1 MATLHSELQFT
12 GPLGEL
18 TAYKMRGSDKI
29 ILRTKG
35 GPSRK
40 QIKTAPNFAN
50 TRRTNAE
57 FGGRATASG
66 WVRRALGTLKILGD
80 NNLSGRINALLQPIQ
95 ELDTTSA
102 RGRRSVQLSRQPQLL
117 AGFPL
122 QNDISF
128 ENIVRSQVAFT
139 LSKEERQA
147 RVELPALLPRF
158 NFFPANYPYY
168 KIVVAAGIV
177 PDLFFNEA
185 IGKYAPVNDAPAAVI
200 VETEW
205 RAVKDPSQTAVLEM
219 EIPTVPPDDNF
230 CMMLSIGIQYGVVQ
244 NGRITAVK
252 KAGCGKV
259 LAVV

>member
-40 QIKTAPNFAN
+40 QIKTAPNFEN

-66 WVRRALGTLKILGD
+66 WVRRAMGTLKILGD

-95 ELDTTSA
+95 ELDTTSSW
-102 RGRRSVQLSRQPQLL
+102 GRRSVQLSRQPQLL

-122 QNDISF
+122 QNAISF
-128 ENIVRSQVAFT
+128 ESVVRAQVVFT
-139 LSKEERQA
+139 LSRETRSA
-147 RVELPALLPRF
+147 RVEVPELLPGI
-158 NFFPANYPYY
+158 NFMGANYPYY
-168 KIVVAAGIV
+168 SIALALGIV
-177 PDLFFNEA
+177 PDLFYNEQA
-185 IGKYAPVNDAPAAVI
+185 GKYTPVNDYPNMVEAQTPWCAGRDRSSFFTADLVIPSVPA
-200 VETEW
+200 
-205 RAVKDPSQTAVLEM
+205 
-219 EIPTVPPDDNF
+219 DDNF
-230 CMMLSIGIQYGVVQ
+230 SLLLTMGIRYGVIR
-244 NGRITAVK
+244 NGAIDQVPK
-252 KAGCGKV
+252 VGCGKI
-259 LAVV
+259 LAVR